1 VPVSLDESY
10 RLCTHVARTQARN
23 FYYSFLCLP
32 AQKRA
37 SMCAV
42 YAFMRY
48 SDDIS
53 DDGASDRPKLMRQW
67 RADLDRAL
75 AGDYPDS
82 PIWPAFHDTVRR
94 FNIPSRYFHEVI
106 DGTEMDLEPREYL
119 TFEDT
124 YRYCYHVASVVGLV
138 CIHVFG
144 FEDPTALK
152 LAEYNGVAFQ
162 LTNILRDLRE
172 DAQMGRVYL
181 PREDLER
188 FNYPESHLRA
198 GTDNA
203 QFRALMRFEVDRA
216 RDYYDRAAPLMDLI
230 HVDSRPC
237 LRAMRQIYGGILDRI
252 VAQDYDVFTRRAR
265 VSTWKK
271 LLIATNA
278 WWQSRSLQPEPVKGE
293 SVSSA

>member
-1 VPVSLDESY
+1 
-10 RLCTHVARTQARN
+10 
-23 FYYSFLCLP
+23 
-32 AQKRA
+32 
-37 SMCAV
+37 MCAV

-53 DDGASDRPKLMRQW
+53 DDGAADRPARMRRW
-67 RADLDRAL
+67 REALDAAL
-75 AGDYPDS
+75 QGRYDES

-94 FNIPSRYFHEVI
+94 YSIPARYFHEVI

-144 FEDPTALK
+144 FEDPAALK

-162 LTNILRDLRE
+162 LTNILRDLGE
-172 DAQMGRVYL
+172 DAGMGRVYL

-188 FNYPESHLRA
+188 FGYSEADLRA
-198 GTDNA
+198 GRDNPA
-203 QFRALMRFEVDRA
+203 FRALMRYQVERA
-216 RDYYDRAAPLMDLI
+216 RDYYERAAPLMDLI
-230 HVDSRPC
+230 HADSRPC

-265 VSTWKK
+265 VSTFRK
-271 LLIATNA
+271 LAIATSA
-278 WWQSRSLQPEPVKGE
+278 WWQARALRAAGVEGEP
-293 SVSSA
+293 VSSA